1 MRRVLLAS
9 VVLSILLMPQVAVG
23 DGLDPP
29 PVWHY
34 GFPNPYLPPIHP
46 TNPAIAYYGHDLHA
60 MYPQGVIMKDP
71 IHRAFTNVQRSPIG
85 FDELEGFN
93 SMLDATVSTDGGVTW
108 VSITMTG
115 PVTTKVYNYTGGQ
128 TGTFQTE
135 ILSMDLTGNVGG
147 STVMIRESPTRS
159 STGRVSVEGG
169 GGGGGGYRIESF
181 FDVFTELSLN
191 GGVSWGPDSEA
202 PGRMTLC
209 PEPATLSVLALG
221 GLALLR
227 RRR

>member
-9 VVLSILLMPQVAVG
+9 VVLSILLMSQVAVG
-23 DGLDPP
+23 DGLNPP
-29 PVWHY
+29 PVWHD
-34 GFPNPYLPPIHP
+34 GFTNPLLPPIHP
-46 TNPAIAYYGHDLHA
+46 NPAIAYYGHDLHA
-60 MYPQGVIMKDP
+60 MYPQGVIMQDP

-85 FDELEGFN
+85 LDEVEVFD
-93 SMLDATVSTDGGVTW
+93 SVLDATVSADGGVTW

-115 PVTTKVYNYTGGQ
+115 PVTTKVYNYTSGQ
-128 TGTFQTE
+128 TGTFDTE
-135 ILSMDLTGNVGG
+135 ILSMNLVGNVGG
-147 STVMIRESPTRS
+147 YPVMIRESPTRS

-181 FDVFTELSLN
+181 FDVFTELSID
-191 GGVSWGPDSEA
+191 GGQSWGPDLEA

-209 PEPATLSVLALG
+209 PEPATLGLVALG

>member
-9 VVLSILLMPQVAVG
+9 VVLSIFLMPQVAVG
-23 DGLDPP
+23 DGLYPP

-34 GFPNPYLPPIHP
+34 GFPNPLLPPIHP
-46 TNPAIAYYGHDLHA
+46 NPVIAYYGHDLHA
-60 MYPQGVIMKDP
+60 MYPQGVIMRDP
-71 IHRAFTNVQRSPIG
+71 IHRAFTNVQRTPVG
-85 FDELEGFN
+85 YDELEIFD
-93 SMLDATVSTDGGVTW
+93 SVLDAEVSLDGGGIW
-108 VSITMTG
+108 IPMTMTG
-115 PVTTKVYNYTGGQ
+115 PVTTKVYNYTSGQ
-128 TGTFQTE
+128 TGTFDTE
-135 ILSMDLTGNVGG
+135 ILSMNLTAVGMPG
-147 STVMIRESPTRS
+147 VLIRESPTLH

-181 FDVFTELSLN
+181 FDVFTELSLD
-191 GGVSWGPDSEA
+191 GGNFWGPDMEA